1 VTTYRFLIVDVFTET
16 PLAGNQL
23 AVFTNAQGL
32 TAEKMQALAREM
44 GFSETTFVF
53 RPEGDGDVRVRI
65 FTPVRELPFAGHPV
79 LGTAFALAG
88 PLQST
93 MLRMELAGGVVPV
106 TLEREGAKIVL
117 GRMRQPDPTIA
128 PWGDASELLAALGVE
143 RSELPVEVYDNGSS
157 HVFVAVGS
165 FAEVAE
171 LAPDF
176 TRLAAA
182 ARDTGVNVFAIEDG
196 RVKTRM
202 FWTDAGIGE
211 DAATGSA
218 AGPLALH
225 LARHGLVPWGEEIV
239 ISQGAEIGRP
249 STLYAAAHGSA
260 DALEGV
266 LVAGSAVVVARGEF
280 EVR

>member
-1 VTTYRFLIVDVFTET
+1 VATYRFLIVDVFTET

-32 TAEKMQALAREM
+32 TAEKMQELAREM
-44 GFSETTFVF
+44 GFSETAFVF
-53 RPEGDGDVRVRI
+53 RAEADGDVRVRI
-65 FTPVRELPFAGHPV
+65 FTPDRELPFAGHPV

-93 MLRMELAGGVVPV
+93 MIRMELAGGLVPV
-106 TLEREGAKIVL
+106 TLEREGAKLVL
-117 GRMRQPDPTIA
+117 GRMRQPDPTVA
-128 PWGDASELLAALGVE
+128 TWGDASELLAALGVE
-143 RSELPVEVYDNGSS
+143 RSELPVEVYDNGVR
-157 HVFVAVGS
+157 HVFVALES
-165 FAEVAE
+165 FAQVAA

-176 TRLAAA
+176 TRLAEA
-182 ARDTGVNVFAIEDG
+182 ARDTGVNAFAIEDG

-202 FWTDAGIGE
+202 FWTDAGVGE

-225 LARHGLVPWGEEIV
+225 LARHGLVPWGEDIV

-280 EVR
+280 QV